1 MRIETDFELVALL
14 SAVRRIALVGY
25 SDRADRPS
33 HQVFRFL
40 KEAGFEVFPVNP
52 ALADPVESATRVDGE
67 RVWPA
72 LEDISYPIDMV
83 DVFRR
88 GSELPEISRQAIALG
103 IPAVWTQLQVRHP
116 TAEAALVSAG
126 IQLVTDRCPAIE
138 IPRLQS
144 LGLLT
149 HLSRRSSPNR

>member
-1 MRIETDFELVALL
+1 MRVETDVELATLL
-14 SAVRRIALVGY
+14 SSVKRIALIGY

-33 HQVFRFL
+33 HQVFTFL

-52 ALADPVESATRVDGE
+52 ALVDAAKREASVGGE
-67 RVWPA
+67 WVWSA
-72 LEDISYPIDMV
+72 LEDIPHPIDMV

-88 GSELPEISRQAIALG
+88 GSELPKISRQAIALG

-116 TAEAALVSAG
+116 TAEAELISAG

-149 HLSRRSSPNR
+149 QLSRRSSPNR